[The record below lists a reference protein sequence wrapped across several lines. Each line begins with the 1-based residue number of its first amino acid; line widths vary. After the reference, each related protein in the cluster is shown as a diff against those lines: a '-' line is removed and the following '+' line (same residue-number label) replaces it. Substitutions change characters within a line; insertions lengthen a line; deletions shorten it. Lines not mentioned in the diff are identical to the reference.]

1 MLAALSGC
9 TLLGNRV
16 GTAQPS
22 APASSAA
29 PASGLPSTAPTDA
42 FPSASGSADA
52 TSQGIPR
59 QLAIRL
65 QGETQVWNG
74 NTNSYETASQFT
86 KDGQLFLVKKPIGGG
101 TAFAIQCGELL
112 EEKAGAML
120 FATNTAALADIPAI
134 NRQVVDASIDVAGM
148 DLDDPAV
155 GRFHATVNQVMAR
168 AVTALYFQIRD
179 GGNYPPK
186 QILAGTVSLQLQG
199 SSVSGEIALDGAD
212 FVGGARPVNRYLA
225 TITSP

>member
-1 MLAALSGC
+1 M
-9 TLLGNRV
+9 
-16 GTAQPS
+16 
-22 APASSAA
+22 
-29 PASGLPSTAPTDA
+29 LPSTAPTDA
-42 FPSASGSADA
+42 LPSASGSADA
-52 TSQGIPR
+52 TSSGIPR

-86 KDGQLFLVKKPIGGG
+86 KDAQLFLVRKPVGGG

-134 NRQVVDASIDVAGM
+134 NRQVVDAAIDVAGM
-148 DLDDPAV
+148 DVDEPAA

-168 AVTALYFQIRD
+168 AVTALYFQIRN
-179 GGNYPPK
+179 GANYPPK

-199 SSVSGEIALDGAD
+199 GSVSGEIALDGAD